1 MTKLEE
7 MEKRLEEYLDER
19 YQIMQTVKPNR
30 SAYETNKTFY
40 DGASAAITQIGGL
53 ERTEDGKHYVELG

>member
-30 SAYETNKTFY
+30 SVYETNKTFY
-40 DGASAAITQIGGL
+40 EGACAAITQIGGL